1 MNASDIL
8 RKAADTIDEKAKER
22 GEISERSIKRTVEMF
37 NAQWDTNLTEQQ
49 GWSFMQHLK
58 ASRNISGHKDDDLI
72 DKVAYAALEAEC
84 VIEDFK
90 EEDSIVLH
98 GKYRHTATGKVS
110 KVTSLDPTWAT
121 ILRLESNTLQTILV
135 SSLKENFTRI
145 Y

>member
-8 RKAADTIDEKAKER
+8 RKAADTIDERAKER
-22 GEISERSIKRTVEMF
+22 GETSERSIKRTVEMF

-58 ASRNISGHKDDDLI
+58 AARNISGHKDDDLV

-90 EEDSIVLH
+90 EDNVIVPY
-98 GKYRHTATGKVS
+98 GKYRHNTTGKVS
-110 KVTSLDPTWAT
+110 KVIELDPTWAT
-121 ILRLESNTLQTILV
+121 ILRMESNTQQTILV

>member
-8 RKAADTIDEKAKER
+8 RKAADTIDERAKER
-22 GEISERSIKRTVEMF
+22 GETSERSIKRTVEMF

-58 ASRNISGHKDDDLI
+58 AARNISGHKDDDLV

-84 VIEDFK
+84 VIENHKDDN
-90 EEDSIVLH
+90 EIVLY
-98 GKYRHTATGKVS
+98 GKYRHTATEKVA

-121 ILRLESNTLQTILV
+121 ILILESNTQHSILV